1 MVCRAQLRTEE
12 DAGRKR
18 WCPRHWEAQ
27 AAHSEHI
34 PLGMQARPN
43 KIQGRS
49 ELLSHLPT
57 HALLS
62 PGPLRP
68 RSPGIPLHPR

>member
-1 MVCRAQLRTEE
+1 MKESPHPHSCSAPGS
-12 DAGRKR
+12 A
-18 WCPRHWEAQ
+18 EAQ

-34 PLGMQARPN
+34 PLGTQARPN
-43 KIQGRS
+43 KIQGRG
-49 ELLSHLPT
+49 ELLSRLPT
-57 HALLS
+57 HTFLS